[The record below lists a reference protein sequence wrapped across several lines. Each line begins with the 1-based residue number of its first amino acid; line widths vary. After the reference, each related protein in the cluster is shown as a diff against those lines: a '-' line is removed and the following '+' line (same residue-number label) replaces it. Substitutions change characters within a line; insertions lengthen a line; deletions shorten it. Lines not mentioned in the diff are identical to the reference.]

1 MVRFLL
7 RVLVIVF
14 AMCSLSAV
22 YWAALYPIHPS
33 RSYVQAK
40 LKAAQNPTPA
50 NREALQEIEK
60 ADQQNWRTIKF
71 EYWATAAVLVLL
83 TVVLF
88 KAQIRLRTS
97 DQNEKV
103 R

>member
-50 NREALQEIEK
+50 NREALQIVEE
-60 ADQQNWRTIKF
+60 ADQRNWRTIKF
-71 EYWATAAVLVLL
+71 EYWATAAALVLL

-88 KAQIRLRTS
+88 RAQSRLRTR
-97 DQNEKV
+97 DQTRKM